1 MNVGRY
7 LAAVIAVWLVRG
19 LFGWAFWGTLM
30 AEQYAAVTAAWSGAF
45 RQVVP
50 AYLVADFLF
59 ALVFV
64 WLWAKVGANFGGGI
78 KGGALYGL
86 VVGLF
91 ASVITIYYVFSVT
104 YVSTSMWV
112 SEIAATL
119 LLHVV
124 IGIVAALVYKAT
136 PTRTPAVATA

>member
-19 LFGWAFWGTLM
+19 LVGWAFWGNYMT
-30 AEQYAAVTAAWSGAF
+30 EQYVAATAAWSGAF
-45 RQVVP
+45 REVVP

-64 WLWAKVGANFGGGI
+64 WLWVKVGSVFGSDV

-86 VVGLF
+86 VIGLF
-91 ASVITIYYVFSVT
+91 GVVTSIYYFFSVT
-104 YVSTSMWV
+104 YITNSMWATELV
-112 SEIAATL
+112 VTL
-119 LLHVV
+119 LLHVL

-136 PTRTPAVATA
+136 PTRTAATA